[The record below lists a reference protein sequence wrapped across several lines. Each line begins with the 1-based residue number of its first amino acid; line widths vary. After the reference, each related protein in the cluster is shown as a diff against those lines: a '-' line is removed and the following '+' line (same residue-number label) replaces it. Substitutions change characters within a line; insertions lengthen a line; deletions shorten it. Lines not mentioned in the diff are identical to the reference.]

1 MALPCRNLY
10 PDEVDPESASRSS
23 CRRAGFLSLA
33 TPQVR
38 PPTQRHGRGN
48 APTNNGQDRRARLPR
63 CGRHLRPQLTAA
75 VLKKETHHLST
86 GIRPPRV
93 RVGSSGVATGP
104 CVTEAMDN
112 PLFHHL
118 VAAFVGVHGAG
129 ITNAFRR
136 PSSADRNPRVY
147 CGPLSKYEWVGDHR
161 ESNELS
167 LHPGQNPWTG
177 GSEQF
182 CSDCPSDCLI

>member
-1 MALPCRNLY
+1 MTAAKLPAIAAGRRVAVRPMGGPFLRSKPSDRKIRY
-10 PDEVDPESASRSS
+10 RSHEERERAPVASR
-23 CRRAGFLSLA
+23 GLGLSLA
-33 TPQVR
+33 
-38 PPTQRHGRGN
+38 
-48 APTNNGQDRRARLPR
+48 LPM
-63 CGRHLRPQLTAA
+63 
-75 VLKKETHHLST
+75 LKKETHHLST

-93 RVGSSGVATGP
+93 RAGSSGVATGP

-118 VAAFVGVHGAG
+118 VPAFVGVRGAG
-129 ITNAFRR
+129 ITNAIRR

-147 CGPLSKYEWVGDHR
+147 CVPLSKYEWVGDHC